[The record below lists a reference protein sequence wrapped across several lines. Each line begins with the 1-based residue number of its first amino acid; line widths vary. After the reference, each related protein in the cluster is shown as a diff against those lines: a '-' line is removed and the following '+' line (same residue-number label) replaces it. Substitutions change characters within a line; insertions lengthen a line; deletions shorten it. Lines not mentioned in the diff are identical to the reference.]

1 MWGPARALSTEQR
14 PGSDRAF
21 TAGSGCRA
29 HTWTTL
35 GLPGCEQHP
44 LEPWNCLSQG
54 PGPSWPSVL
63 PWHRN
68 TGKREKQLCSPAA
81 TLSVGCSGNV
91 WAQRDTCEGT
101 EGLWD
106 IREGQQRLCSCSAL
120 ASELSLHRE
129 PDPPVLQLCWESFPN
144 TSAAVPVQFGAGH
157 ISPPSVCTQ
166 SSVVGVGSH
175 GSHCQRVSP
184 HSPALQFLIRVT
196 IPAWVGLE
204 GT

>member
-1 MWGPARALSTEQR
+1 MWGPARALSTEQQ

-68 TGKREKQLCSPAA
+68 TGKMEKQLCSPAA

-129 PDPPVLQLCWESFPN
+129 PDPPCTPAVLGEFPQHLCSCSCAVWGWAYFSPLCLHPEQCCWGGFPWEPLPESLSSLPC
-144 TSAAVPVQFGAGH
+144 SA
-157 ISPPSVCTQ
+157 IS
-166 SSVVGVGSH
+166 H
-175 GSHCQRVSP
+175 
-184 HSPALQFLIRVT
+184 
-196 IPAWVGLE
+196 
-204 GT
+204 